1 MSVEQVTLEI
11 VDEQGEAF
19 DFALEDVLTKAIQAA
34 ARHENIEAGEVVLS
48 LVDDETIHELNRTY
62 RGKDAPTDVLS
73 FAMEEETEADD
84 APDIVFDAEDE
95 VEVVTMLGDI
105 VISVPTAKRQAEDY
119 GHSLERELAFL
130 AVHGF
135 LHLIG
140 YDHMT
145 EEDEKEMFSRQDAIL
160 AEAGFT
166 RG

>member
-1 MSVEQVTLEI
+1 MEPIGITVEILDEHGEELGFA
-11 VDEQGEAF
+11 VDE
-19 DFALEDVLTKAIQAA
+19 LLTKALEHA
-34 ARHENIEAGEVVLS
+34 ARHEGITSGEVVIS

-73 FAMEEETEADD
+73 FAMLETGEEEPPVRFDEED
-84 APDIVFDAEDE
+84 AAEMEGGD
-95 VEVVTMLGDI
+95 MLGDI
-105 VISVPTAKRQAEDY
+105 IISVPTAKRQAEEY

-140 YDHMT
+140 YDHET
-145 EEDEKEMFSRQDAIL
+145 EEEEKEMFSRQDAIM
-160 AEAGFT
+160 EAAGIT